1 MKQLYGDIRLVLQ
14 CIQKSSFFSNI
25 LNDEIIMAAIK
36 VLASQTR
43 EVGVFCLLLASIPGA
58 SEGWEQVPN
67 GLGMRLG
74 NKTQFDFFL
83 FYITHINFVMKYN
96 HQLLC
101 LPLHSLNRSTN
112 LCSC

>member
-43 EVGVFCLLLASIPGA
+43 EVGVFCLLLASI
-58 SEGWEQVPN
+58 
-67 GLGMRLG
+67 LR
-74 NKTQFDFFL
+74 
-83 FYITHINFVMKYN
+83 
-96 HQLLC
+96 
-101 LPLHSLNRSTN
+101 
-112 LCSC
+112 

>member
-43 EVGVFCLLLASIPGA
+43 EVGVFCLLLASILRYIR
-58 SEGWEQVPN
+58 
-67 GLGMRLG
+67 GLGTGTKWPGYEAR
-74 NKTQFDFFL
+74 K
-83 FYITHINFVMKYN
+83 
-96 HQLLC
+96 
-101 LPLHSLNRSTN
+101 
-112 LCSC
+112 

>member
-14 CIQKSSFFSNI
+14 CIQKSPFSSDI

-43 EVGVFCLLLASIPGA
+43 EVGLFCLLQPSDLGA
-58 SEGWEQVPN
+58 SEGWERVPN

-74 NKTQFDFFL
+74 NEAQFLVFRF
-83 FYITHINFVMKYN
+83 
-96 HQLLC
+96 
-101 LPLHSLNRSTN
+101 
-112 LCSC
+112 SC